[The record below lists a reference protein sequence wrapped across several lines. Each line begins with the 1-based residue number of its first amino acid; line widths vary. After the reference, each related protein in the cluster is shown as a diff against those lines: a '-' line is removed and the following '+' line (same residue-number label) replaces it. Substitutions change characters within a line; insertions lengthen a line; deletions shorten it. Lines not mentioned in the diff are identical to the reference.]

1 MSMRKLTALAA
12 GLLIWGGVAAQEGD
26 DFQGGNSFTDDYS
39 DANSFTDTS
48 DANSFGDTTDADS
61 FTDGADANS
70 FTSDD
75 ANSFGSF
82 DDGAADDGGGWGA
95 EADDEETP
103 WELYAAADHVWT
115 KASFSKPGLIQ
126 AFGGDEFDSSM
137 VRVRAGMR
145 LLESIGLE
153 AQLGIG
159 RDSVDSLAVDEYR
172 NDLFYGVYFVPTGVL
187 LDLFEVSAPIGY
199 ARTKLERPNASETL
213 GGFSFGF
220 NVDVPLYTGET
231 VELRIGGGGTMFRAQ
246 NSARIYGY
254 HAGLRIDFRI

>member
-12 GLLIWGGVAAQEGD
+12 GLLIWGGVAAQESD
-26 DFQGGNSFTDDYS
+26 DFSEGNSFADDYAEPS
-39 DANSFTDTS
+39 DAADGGVSGFAYDDGSSSSFD
-48 DANSFGDTTDADS
+48 
-61 FTDGADANS
+61 
-70 FTSDD
+70 
-75 ANSFGSF
+75 SF
-82 DDGAADDGGGWGA
+82 DDSTADDSGGGWGA
-95 EADDEETP
+95 SSDDDEDRP
-103 WELYAAADHVWT
+103 WELYAAADYVWT
-115 KASFSKPGLIQ
+115 TASFSKPGLIQ

-137 VRVRAGMR
+137 VRVRAGLR
-145 LLESIGLE
+145 LLESIGFE

-159 RDSVDSLAVDEYR
+159 RDSVDSLAADEYR

-246 NSARIYGY
+246 NSARIHGY

>member
-1 MSMRKLTALAA
+1 MSMKKLTALAA
-12 GLLIWGGVAAQEGD
+12 GLLIWGSVAAQEGD
-26 DFQGGNSFTDDYS
+26 DFQGGNSFADEY
-39 DANSFTDTS
+39 S
-48 DANSFGDTTDADS
+48 DANSFGD
-61 FTDGADANS
+61 GADANS
-70 FTSDD
+70 FSSDADANSFSSDD
-75 ANSFGSF
+75 GNSFGSF
-82 DDGAADDGGGWGA
+82 DDSASDGGGWGSD
-95 EADDEETP
+95 ADDEDSG
-103 WELYAAADHVWT
+103 WELYVAADHVWT

-137 VRVRAGMR
+137 VRLRAGMR

-153 AQLGIG
+153 AQFGIG
-159 RDSVDSLAVDEYR
+159 RDSVDSLAADEYR

-231 VELRIGGGGTMFRAQ
+231 LELRLGGGGTMFRAQ
-246 NSARIYGY
+246 NSARIHGY